1 MPKFPTFPSL
11 DFSALDARK
20 LADLDDKLVSLAR
33 DADLVV
39 HECTYANR
47 DAALGEQW
55 KHSTPADAAWVA
67 TTAGARRLLINHFS
81 SRYDDPNELITE
93 ARSDFESTIAANELE
108 PVDIPRC

>member
-1 MPKFPTFPSL
+1 M
-11 DFSALDARK
+11 
-20 LADLDDKLVSLAR
+20 AR

-81 SRYDDPNELITE
+81 SRYDDPNELSRKLLS
-93 ARSDFESTIAANELE
+93 APAGST
-108 PVDIPRC
+108 VDGVVYWDVYRGLVTNVVLLNPATGTHLAQWNIWQPGDQLP